1 MEHFKLQSS
10 SKYAI
15 LLYMHNWSTNE
26 ETLKRD
32 PEKYTIWKLEQ
43 MVNFGLGDQKI
54 LEEELRKYWSR
65 ITIDPSRRQFLAL
78 LLYGN

>member
-43 MVNFGLGDQKI
+43 MVNFGLDDEKLNGADLK
-54 LEEELRKYWSR
+54 KYWSR
-65 ITIDPSRRQFLAL
+65 LTIDPARRKFLDIL
-78 LLYGN
+78 LHGT